1 MVRAFIHP
9 DQHPIILILKYNSGL
24 DNSQEK
30 PIIEQKRGLDKKEQ
44 LKHYSVLQNEETISA

>member
-1 MVRAFIHP
+1 MERAFIHL

>member
-1 MVRAFIHP
+1 MERAFIHP
-9 DQHPIILILKYNSGL
+9 DPHPTILILKYNSGF

-30 PIIEQKRGLDKKEQ
+30 PIKEQKRGLDKKEQ